1 MLKKRLVK
9 NDKSTY
15 KTKMKHENIIIKANE
30 NVNSLYL
37 ILKQH
42 NKMINQNYILFSN
55 QNVKEN
61 FFF

>member
-37 ILKQH
+37 ILK
-42 NKMINQNYILFSN
+42 
-55 QNVKEN
+55 
-61 FFF
+61 